1 MAQLDYIIGCP
12 DPYSIA
18 EMNIGKRI
26 NWAKQ
31 SDEFDMLAKCF
42 GITKEG
48 FLSDESPLDAP
59 FIAVDSN
66 GNPHRLSEE
75 EAEKRLVS
83 FMKKYARPE
92 RRKKVA
98 ATVDAEAFSSGRSV
112 ELTPAQKRSRAVEIL
127 LQKNKVVS
135 DQTPISKRAVDDA
148 ASPEGNDVPP
158 YLPQGMEWRDKG
170 YFFNETVL
178 WSDVCQNSI
187 GDCYF
192 LAALCSVA
200 YVAPFFIKNQTGL
213 RYKWKDGEQTFA
225 PWHLIEFY
233 VPNGNYESSQAWNKK
248 KKTVQSIVV
257 SEEVLVDSKTGF
269 NFGASGPKEKQ
280 IVLRNGKIT
289 GTKADWDACW
299 PAVYEKAYAKFLENS
314 TSDYPNMNTTSG
326 LESHIV
332 GGVAEAALKE
342 IIHTEDVKVDY
353 LSNISVDR
361 IWDIGM
367 AARSHPSCASIY
379 KFYKTDGNGNTIEY
393 AKAGTK
399 SDYLNMGLYI
409 SHAYS
414 FLGVYHDNGTKYLV
428 LRNPH
433 GRNLNALKNN
443 PKVYHGNWGFN
454 YGADPEDKFDNRWD
468 VFRQITGNDD
478 PQNSNGVFLLE
489 INEFKRVF
497 TTVEYYTGNAF
508 SGTFY

>member
-1 MAQLDYIIGCP
+1 MAQQNYITGCP

-31 SDEFDMLAKCF
+31 SDEFDTLAKCF

-48 FLSDESPLDAP
+48 YLSSESPLDAP
-59 FIAVDSN
+59 YIAVDAN
-66 GNPHRLSEE
+66 GNPYRLSEE
-75 EAEKRLVS
+75 EAEKRLTA

-92 RRKKVA
+92 RQIKSSSKK
-98 ATVDAEAFSSGRSV
+98 V
-112 ELTPAQKRSRAVEIL
+112 ELTSTQKRSRAIKLL
-127 LQKNKVVS
+127 LQKNKVES
-135 DQTPISKRAVDDA
+135 EKALISNRSVNGT

-158 YLPQGMEWRDKG
+158 YLPQGMDWRDKG

-192 LAALCSVA
+192 LASLCSVA
-200 YVAPFFIKNQTGL
+200 YVAPFFIKNQSGL
-213 RYKWKDGEQTFA
+213 RYKWKDGQQLFA

-233 VPNGNYESSQAWNKK
+233 VPNGYYESSQAWSKQ

-257 SEEVLVDSKTGF
+257 SEEVLVDSQTGF

-280 IVLRNGKIT
+280 TVLRNGKIT
-289 GTKADWDACW
+289 GTKEDWDACW
-299 PAVYEKAYAKFLENS
+299 PAVYEKAYAKFLEHS
-314 TSDYPNMNTTSG
+314 ISDYPNMSTVEGS
-326 LESHIV
+326 ESHIV

-342 IIHTEDVKVDY
+342 IIHTEDVRVDE
-353 LSNISVDR
+353 LDDISVDR

-367 AARSHPSCASIY
+367 AARTHPTCASIY
-379 KFYKTDGNGNTIEY
+379 KFYRTDSKGNTIEC

-399 SDYLNMGLYI
+399 AEYQNMGLYI
-409 SHAYS
+409 SHVYS
-414 FLGVYHDNGTKYLV
+414 FLGVYSANNTKYVV

-443 PKVYHGNWGFN
+443 PKVYHSNWGFS
-454 YGADPEDKFDNRWD
+454 YGADSEDKFDDRWD
-468 VFRQITGNDD
+468 LYRYVSGNDD

-497 TTVEYYTGNAF
+497 TSVEYYTGNAF
-508 SGTFY
+508 SGAIY